1 MGNQWPQDLG
11 QQGTVVM
18 ARVGAGKRHEGI
30 TAFIVEKNTP
40 GFEILREI
48 PMLGGHRT
56 YELVFEDCRIPAE
69 NVLGEIG
76 AGFAPMQ
83 LRLVV
88 RRLQIGTWC
97 IGMCRRALDMMV
109 SHAKQRTTF
118 GALLADRQ
126 AIQWWIAD
134 AAM

>member
-1 MGNQWPQDLG
+1 VINGRKIWVSKVPSADF
-11 QQGTVVM
+11 VIVM

-97 IGMCRRALDMMV
+97 IGMCRRDSKSMAQ
-109 SHAKQRTTF
+109 QRGF
-118 GALLADRQ
+118 ACRL
-126 AIQWWIAD
+126 
-134 AAM
+134 